1 MNVACN
7 RTSTSQK
14 SEKCLLVERIYVF
27 FFFFFLK
34 YVLAST
40 LQLLVYH
47 DQKRQKY
54 FHHLC
59 QHHRFMYAE
68 CKARTKFDPRLIPL
82 LDTGAGFHE
91 MGSKCHVESTRRLYN
106 CPCFSKFTL
115 LECSKHMLKLHI
127 SIVCWFCRFLQSL
140 LFSLSFFNI
149 CKVLTVGG
157 SSCLTVY

>member
-1 MNVACN
+1 MFACGKNVF
-7 RTSTSQK
+7 
-14 SEKCLLVERIYVF
+14 F

-47 DQKRQKY
+47 DQKRQIY

-82 LDTGAGFHE
+82 LDAGAGFHE

-106 CPCFSKFTL
+106 CPRFSTFTL
-115 LECSKHMLKLHI
+115 LECSKHMLKLHTSYLFFL

-149 CKVLTVGG
+149 WG
-157 SSCLTVY
+157 

>member
-1 MNVACN
+1 MG
-7 RTSTSQK
+7 
-14 SEKCLLVERIYVF
+14 RIYV

-47 DQKRQKY
+47 DQKRQIY

-82 LDTGAGFHE
+82 LDAGAGFHE

-106 CPCFSKFTL
+106 CPRFSKFTL
-115 LECSKHMLKLHI
+115 LECSKHMLKLHTPYLFMLVLSI
-127 SIVCWFCRFLQSL
+127 SAVSAF
-140 LFSLSFFNI
+140 FSLSFFFNI
-149 CKVLTVGG
+149 WG
-157 SSCLTVY
+157 